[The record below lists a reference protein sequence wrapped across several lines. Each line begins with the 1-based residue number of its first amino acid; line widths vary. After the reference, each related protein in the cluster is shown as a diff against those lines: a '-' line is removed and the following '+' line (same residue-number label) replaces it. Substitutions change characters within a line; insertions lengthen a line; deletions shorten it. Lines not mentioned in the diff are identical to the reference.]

1 MSHLLSI
8 SIGPVQDFIAAAR
21 RTADL
26 YAGSQIL
33 QKLSKAVAE
42 YLHQNNAKLIFPADK
57 DADGANKIL
66 AEVEGEPKALA
77 EGAQKAAQEKL
88 ERLWQDTVKE
98 LSAEHRSL
106 INLERAREQL
116 GSLLEFYAAWVPFD
130 GSNYSG
136 KRQAV
141 ERLLAGRKALRD
153 FAPTWQNDD
162 GVPKSPLDPSR
173 AAVIDPRRWA
183 KASVRL
189 PDDSYRPL
197 RIKPTEHL
205 DAVSLLKRCY
215 GVLNSDKV
223 VDTRTMARRS
233 WRPEAEPD
241 ERYGEDDDHIQEPQP
256 YFAILVADGDRMGEL
271 IGRQDDPDAHR
282 ALSKTLDGFA
292 REAQKIVL
300 KYRGFMVYS
309 GGDDVLA
316 FLPVNQAIA
325 CAKDLSEEFR
335 HRVEG
340 TLSAGV
346 AIVHYREPLSISLG
360 NAREAE
366 KAAKNKSGSKAE
378 QGNRLAVA
386 LHTRGGAPITVV
398 RSWEELKDSKLDWDS
413 LIQTYQSKKVS
424 RGLAYEFHKLAIEWP
439 KEMESQYIEY
449 LSAEARRILA
459 RKELGELELP
469 HFSNAKELET
479 YANQLIIARFLS
491 GVSDH
496 NQPEVANA

>member
-88 ERLWQDTVKE
+88 ERLWQETVKE

-183 KASVRL
+183 EASVRL
-189 PDDSYRPL
+189 PDGSHRPL

-223 VDTRTMARRS
+223 VDTRTIKVVDTRTMARRS

-241 ERYGEDDDHIQEPQP
+241 ERYGADDDHIPEPQP

-325 CAKDLSEEFR
+325 CAQELSEAFR
-335 HRVEG
+335 YQVRG
-340 TLSAGV
+340 TLSAGIAV
-346 AIVHYREPLSISLG
+346 VHYREPLSISLQ

-366 KAAKNKSGSKAE
+366 KAAKNGGRNA
-378 QGNRLAVA
+378 LAVA
-386 LHTRGGAPITVV
+386 LHTRGGIPTTVV
-398 RSWEELKDSKLDWDS
+398 RRWDNLRWLELLESFAQGDLT
-413 LIQTYQSKKVS
+413 Q
-424 RGLAYEFHKLAIEWP
+424 GLAYELRELGRAWQDG
-439 KEMESQYIEY
+439 MNVAY
-449 LSAEARRILA
+449 LQAEAERILG
-459 RKELGELELP
+459 RKERKNLRLP
-469 HFSNAKELET
+469 LFESRQDLLN
-479 YANQLIIARFLS
+479 YADQLVIARFLS
-491 GVSDH
+491 GIKTDD
-496 NQPEVANA
+496 NPEVSRA

>member
-88 ERLWQDTVKE
+88 EHLWKKTIE
-98 LSAEHRSL
+98 SL
-106 INLERAREQL
+106 PESYQSQIDQARAKEQL
-116 GSLLEFYAAWVPFD
+116 GSFLEFYAAWVPLPD
-130 GSNYSG
+130 EEKYPEA
-136 KRQAV
+136 RRTV

-153 FAPTWQNDD
+153 FAPTRQNDD
-162 GVPKSPLDPSR
+162 GVPKSPLDPAR

-183 KASVRL
+183 EASVRL
-189 PDDSYRPL
+189 PDGSYRPL

-325 CAKDLSEEFR
+325 CAQELSEAFR
-335 HRVEG
+335 YQVRG
-340 TLSAGV
+340 TLSAGIAV
-346 AIVHYREPLSISLG
+346 VHYREPLSISLG

-366 KAAKNKSGSKAE
+366 KAAKNGGRNA
-378 QGNRLAVA
+378 LAVA
-386 LHTRGGAPITVV
+386 LHTRGGVPTTVV
-398 RSWEELKDSKLDWDS
+398 RRWDNLRWLELLESFAQGDLT
-413 LIQTYQSKKVS
+413 Q
-424 RGLAYEFHKLAIEWP
+424 GLAYELRELGRAWQD
-439 KEMESQYIEY
+439 EMNVAY
-449 LSAEARRILA
+449 LQAEAERILG
-459 RKELGELELP
+459 RKERKNLRLP
-469 HFSNAKELET
+469 LFESRQDLLN
-479 YANQLIIARFLS
+479 YADQLVIARFLS
-491 GVSDH
+491 GIKTDD
-496 NQPEVANA
+496 NPEVSRA

>member
-1 MSHLLSI
+1 MSYLLSI

-33 QKLSKAVAE
+33 QKLSKAVAKH
-42 YLHQNNAKLIFPADK
+42 LTNNHAELIFPADEN
-57 DADGANKIL
+57 ADGANKIL
-66 AEVEGEPKALA
+66 AKVSANPAELA
-77 EGAQKAAQEKL
+77 EGAKKAAQEAL
-88 ERLWQDTVKE
+88 ERLWQETVKE

-116 GSLLEFYAAWVPFD
+116 GSFLEFYAAWVPFD
-130 GSNYSG
+130 GSDYSS
-136 KRQAV
+136 KRLAA

-153 FAPTWQNDD
+153 FAPTRQNDE
-162 GVPKSPLDPSR
+162 GIPKSPLDPAR
-173 AAVIDPRRWA
+173 AAVIDPRQWA
-183 KASVRL
+183 GANVRL
-189 PDDSYRPL
+189 PDGSYRPL

-205 DAVSLLKRCY
+205 DAISLLKRCY
-215 GVLNSDKV
+215 GALNSDKV

-271 IGRQDDPDAHR
+271 IGRRDNPEAHR
-282 ALSKTLDGFA
+282 ALSKTLDDFA

-300 KYRGFMVYS
+300 EYRGFMVYS

-316 FLPVNQAIA
+316 FLPVNRAVK
-325 CAKDLSEEFR
+325 CADALFDTFQGKLRELCLEA
-335 HRVEG
+335 

-346 AIVHYREPLSISLG
+346 AVVHYREPLSISLH

-398 RSWEELKDSKLDWDS
+398 RSWDDLKDPKLDWDS
-413 LIQTYQSKKVS
+413 LIQAYQSKKVS
-424 RGLAYEFHKLAIEWP
+424 RGLAYEFHKLASEWP
-439 KEMESQYIEY
+439 KDWESQCIEY
-449 LSAEARRILA
+449 LNAEA
-459 RKELGELELP
+459 EG
-469 HFSNAKELET
+469 F
-479 YANQLIIARFLS
+479 
-491 GVSDH
+491 
-496 NQPEVANA
+496 VA

>member
-33 QKLSKAVAE
+33 QALSKAVAE
-42 YLHQNNAKLIFPADK
+42 YLYQNGAKLIFPADK

-66 AEVEGEPKALA
+66 AKVSANPAELA
-77 EGAQKAAQEKL
+77 DGAKKAAQEKL
-88 ERLWQDTVKE
+88 EHLWKKTIE
-98 LSAEHRSL
+98 SL
-106 INLERAREQL
+106 PESYQSQIDQARAKEQL
-116 GSLLEFYAAWVPFD
+116 RSFLEFYAAWVPLNGD
-130 GSNYSG
+130 YPQA
-136 KRQAV
+136 RQAV

-153 FAPTWQNDD
+153 FAPTQQNDD

-173 AAVIDPRRWA
+173 AAVIDPRRWTE
-183 KASVRL
+183 ASVRL
-189 PDDSYRPL
+189 PDDSCRPL

-215 GVLNSDKV
+215 GALNSEVVVDTRTIKV

-241 ERYGEDDDHIQEPQP
+241 ERYGADDDHIPEPQP

-366 KAAKNKSGSKAE
+366 KAAKNGGRDA
-378 QGNRLAVA
+378 LAVA
-386 LHTRGGAPITVV
+386 LHTRGGVPTTVV
-398 RSWEELKDSKLDWDS
+398 RRWDNLRWLELLESFAQGDLT
-413 LIQTYQSKKVS
+413 Q
-424 RGLAYEFHKLAIEWP
+424 GLAYELRELGRAWQDG
-439 KEMESQYIEY
+439 MNVAY
-449 LSAEARRILA
+449 LQAEAERILG
-459 RKELGELELP
+459 RKERKNLRLP
-469 HFSNAKELET
+469 LFESRQDLLN
-479 YANQLIIARFLS
+479 YADQLVIARFLS
-491 GVSDH
+491 GIKTDD
-496 NQPEVANA
+496 NPEVSRA